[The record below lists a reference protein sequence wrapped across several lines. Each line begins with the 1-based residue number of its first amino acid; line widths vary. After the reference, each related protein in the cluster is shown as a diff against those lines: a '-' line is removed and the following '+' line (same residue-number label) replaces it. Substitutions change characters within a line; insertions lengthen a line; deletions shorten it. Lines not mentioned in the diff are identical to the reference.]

1 MNISTFIYVFTLVF
15 TLWLPVIDALSTN
28 MTKNLKVLVSSNDFP
43 DSAVALLEEHFTVLK
58 SRYINFGEEG
68 LNENKQELL
77 NLIPGCSALI
87 WVSHHQ
93 ITKELLDKAGPQ
105 LKIVS
110 TASAGYNNCNL
121 PELKARGIKLT
132 NTPDVLSAAVG
143 EIAVSLMI
151 AAARRF
157 TENLDQ
163 VRRGEWEIGFQKVL
177 GQDLRGST
185 VGIVGFGGIGQAT
198 AKRLAG
204 FEVGKFIYTGHNEK
218 PQAKEFNAQLVPL
231 DELLA
236 ESDFI
241 LLSAPLTDET
251 RHMINK
257 TTLAKMKKN
266 AIVVNVGRGDLI
278 NQDDLYDALKNNQI
292 YAAGLDVTTPEPLP
306 KDHKLFTL
314 SNLFVLP
321 HIGSATVRTR
331 NDMAILAANNVI
343 NALYGKPLLT
353 PVRL

>member
-218 PQAKEFNAQLVPL
+218 PQ
-231 DELLA
+231 
-236 ESDFI
+236 
-241 LLSAPLTDET
+241 
-251 RHMINK
+251 
-257 TTLAKMKKN
+257 
-266 AIVVNVGRGDLI
+266 DLI

-314 SNLFVLP
+314 SNFRSPP
-321 HIGSATVRTR
+321 HWKCYSTHTQ
-331 NDMAILAANNVI
+331 
-343 NALYGKPLLT
+343 
-353 PVRL
+353 